1 MISMLD
7 LSRKL
12 TDELV
17 LGDEVYPM
25 NIAFNK
31 VLKVMEL
38 INDDEF
44 DDIYKPY
51 LAIQILTDVDFTEAL
66 TPEQAI
72 AIFKLI
78 FEEHIRIIPAKDSAP
93 VLDLAGNPIKSK
105 IRSKSQSEDGERLF
119 SLKYDAEYIYSSFM
133 QAYGIDLIDAQNALH
148 WKKFNALLNGLP
160 SDTKF
165 VEVLKIRS
173 YKPQKGDSTKY
184 KERMKRLKKE
194 YALPKEFDY

>member
-1 MISMLD
+1 MLD

-17 LGDEVYPM
+17 LGDDVYPM

-44 DDIYKPY
+44 DDLYKPY
-51 LAIQILTDVDFTEAL
+51 LAIQMFTDVDFTESL
-66 TPEQAI
+66 TPEQAT

-78 FEEHIRIIPAKDSAP
+78 FEEHIRIIPAKDSTP

-105 IRSKSQSEDGERLF
+105 IRSKSQSEGGERLF

-165 VEVLKIRS
+165 AEVLKIRS
-173 YKPQKGDSTKY
+173 YKPQKGDSKKY
-184 KERMKRLKKE
+184 KESMKQLKKE
-194 YALPKEFDY
+194 YALPKDFDY

>member
-1 MISMLD
+1 MLD

-17 LGDEVYPM
+17 LGDDVYPM

-44 DDIYKPY
+44 EDIYKPY
-51 LAIQILTDVDFTEAL
+51 LAIQIFTNVDFTEAL
-66 TPEQAI
+66 APEQAT

-78 FEEHIRIIPAKDSAP
+78 FEEHIRIVPAKDSAP

-105 IRSKSQSEDGERLF
+105 IRSQSQSEDGERLF
-119 SLKYDAEYIYSSFM
+119 SLKYDAEYIYSSFL
-133 QAYGIDLIDAQNALH
+133 QAYGIDLIDAQNSLH

-165 VEVLKIRS
+165 AEVLKIRS
-173 YKPQKGDSTKY
+173 YKPQKGDSKKY
-184 KERMKRLKKE
+184 KESMRQLKKE
-194 YALPKEFDY
+194 YALPKDFDY

>member
-1 MISMLD
+1 MLD

-17 LGDEVYPM
+17 LGDDMYPM

-38 INDDEF
+38 INDDEV

-51 LAIQILTDVDFTEAL
+51 LAIQIFTDVDFTETL
-66 TPEQAI
+66 TPEQAT

-78 FEEHIRIIPAKDSAP
+78 FEEHIKIIPTKDSAP

-105 IRSKSQSEDGERLF
+105 IRSKSQTEDGERLF

-133 QAYGIDLIDAQNALH
+133 QAYGIDLIDAQNMLH

-165 VEVLKIRS
+165 AEVLRIRS
-173 YKPQKGDSTKY
+173 YKPQSSDNKEY
-184 KERMKRLKKE
+184 KESMKRLQKE
-194 YALPKEFDY
+194 YALPKDFDY

>member
-1 MISMLD
+1 MLD

-17 LGDEVYPM
+17 LGDDVYPL

-31 VLKVMEL
+31 VLKVVEL
-38 INDDEF
+38 VNDSDIE
-44 DDIYKPY
+44 DIYKPY
-51 LAIQILTDVDFTEAL
+51 LAIQIFTGVDFTSKLSPEEA
-66 TPEQAI
+66 T
-72 AIFKLI
+72 AIFKMI
-78 FEEHIRIIPAKDSAP
+78 FEEHVRIIPVKDTVP

-105 IRSKSQSEDGERLF
+105 IRSQSQSEDGERLF
-119 SLKYDAEYIYSSFM
+119 SLKYDAEYIYASFL
-133 QAYGIDLIDAQNALH
+133 QAYGIDLMDAQNSLH

-165 VEVLKIRS
+165 AEVLKIRA
-173 YKPQKGDSTKY
+173 YKPQKGDSKKY
-184 KERMKRLKKE
+184 KESMKELKKE

>member
-1 MISMLD
+1 MLD

-17 LGDEVYPM
+17 LGDDVHPL

-31 VLKVMEL
+31 VLKVVEL
-38 INDDEF
+38 INDGDIE
-44 DDIYKPY
+44 DIYKPY
-51 LAIQILTDVDFTEAL
+51 LAIQIFTGVDFTSKLSPEEA
-66 TPEQAI
+66 T
-72 AIFKLI
+72 AIFKMI
-78 FEEHIRIIPAKDSAP
+78 FEEHIRIIPVKDTAP

-105 IRSKSQSEDGERLF
+105 IRSQSQSEDGERLF
-119 SLKYDAEYIYSSFM
+119 SLKYDAEYIYASFL
-133 QAYGIDLIDAQNALH
+133 QAYGIDLMDAQNSLH

-165 VEVLKIRS
+165 AEVLKIRA
-173 YKPQKGDSTKY
+173 YKPQKGDSKKY
-184 KERMKRLKKE
+184 KESMKELKKE